1 MTLDTVG
8 LRERKLPVMP
18 AVFDSTPA
26 PAASSTPAPRPTL
39 IPVGTAEL
47 PEGAF
52 AASVE
57 NVADDSSLN
66 LRTEPNTACEII
78 TRLYKHQ
85 QVIVLET
92 LEDGIWAHVRG
103 GALEGYVMIEFL
115 DRKD

>member
-1 MTLDTVG
+1 M
-8 LRERKLPVMP
+8 
-18 AVFDSTPA
+18 
-26 PAASSTPAPRPTL
+26 
-39 IPVGTAEL
+39 
-47 PEGAF
+47 
-52 AASVE
+52 
-57 NVADDSSLN
+57 ADDSSLN

-92 LEDGIWAHVRG
+92 LEDGIWAHVRV